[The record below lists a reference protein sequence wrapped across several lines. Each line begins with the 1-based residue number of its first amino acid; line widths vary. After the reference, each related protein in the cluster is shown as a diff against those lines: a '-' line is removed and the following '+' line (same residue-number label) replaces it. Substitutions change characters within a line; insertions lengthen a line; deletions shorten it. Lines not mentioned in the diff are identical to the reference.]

1 MAETT
6 TKQTFHLGEFL
17 QKNVAVILAFIAF
30 VMWYTKKPVTAPGQ
44 LISSDTT
51 TTQVLQ
57 PIVVNPAYQPT
68 QSGNTVYVP
77 VPNQYQPVTPASD
90 LSTLIEQVK
99 DLSAKNLA
107 LATEFYAQKKYKD
120 SITLKDTA
128 GNRVGVVNLDQ
139 NVSENT
145 LKSIQSSYQ
154 LLFPK
159 VTITNVMAAKLK
171 NQWFVGGGIQ
181 ANLPV
186 ATPNQAKLGVL
197 IKNKRE
203 VVIGFSG
210 TYDFKSRSPGLE
222 VSFYKKISFK
232 SLIPKVL

>member
-6 TKQTFHLGEFL
+6 PKQGFNLGEFL
-17 QKNVAVILAFIAF
+17 QKNTVVILAFIAF
-30 VMWYTKKPVTAPGQ
+30 VMWYTKKPATAPGQ

-51 TTQVLQ
+51 RTQVLQ
-57 PIVVNPAYQPT
+57 PIVINPAYTPT
-68 QSGNTVYVP
+68 QSGSTVYVP
-77 VPNQYQPVTPASD
+77 IPNQYQPVTPATD
-90 LSTLIEQVK
+90 MTTLIEQVK
-99 DLSAKNLA
+99 ELSARVEYLA
-107 LATEFYAQKKYKD
+107 KEYYAQKNYKD

-139 NVSENT
+139 DVSENT
-145 LKSIQSSYQ
+145 LKSTQSSYQ

-171 NQWFVGGGIQ
+171 NQWFIGGGVQ
-181 ANLPV
+181 ANLPI

-203 VVIGFSG
+203 TVIGFSG
-210 TYDFKSRSPGLE
+210 TYDFKNRSPGLE

-232 SLIPKVL
+232 PLMPKL